1 MPLPSSSD
9 DDPNHD
15 GVPVAV
21 PSIKASNHD
30 SYGGNNSAL
39 DANDGDSDGSCAMKP
54 PDIAARPLMVP
65 SPASGSPAA
74 SPSASSS
81 SSSSSSPPFSP
92 PFLPAFWDRLST
104 CFPAPLNSEHL
115 PVTRIESHPSHPSAP
130 SRLSHPPH
138 SSNHIL
144 PRLRITPT
152 LFSNTLLLL
161 LSLLILLPLL
171 AIPLLAP
178 PSPLPQPA
186 AATQPT
192 FEGPGAVFS
201 DQFSCSETRSLEDV
215 LTDLA
220 TSARMPPLVTSM
232 PRASDVAAQGPRAA
246 EAAADAT
253 SVSTNSSK
261 ASSTAG
267 SSNAGKNGR
276 LVERNET
283 EAAKVTT
290 EVAEEGELG
299 RGVVIVTVLSE
310 AWIPMMKMFLTRIRL
325 VDEER
330 DKHSQQ
336 QQEQQQQEEGYLR
349 AWSSAALSTCT
360 ASLTHR
366 CVRVAESPPVGADR
380 HGHTGR
386 MLQMRGTL
394 VSRLLVIC
402 YDHLS
407 LEFCCSLR
415 LHCFLDTQD
424 DAPKSERDDFSGGQ
438 KKFMTPSYLHLVDDV
453 MWLQVDD
460 VMWLQ
465 VGGSDVM
472 WVAACSFIRH
482 VNNNPLPHML
492 PVSSDMLIACD
503 RWSEDPKEAAAN
515 GGFYMARSNDRV
527 LRFFDYWLNA
537 HTR

>member
-39 DANDGDSDGSCAMKP
+39 DANDGDSDGSCAMKT

-115 PVTRIESHPSHPSAP
+115 PVTRIESHPSAP

-178 PSPLPQPA
+178 PSPLSQPA
-186 AATQPT
+186 SATQPT

-220 TSARMPPLVTSM
+220 TSARMPPLVTRM

-261 ASSTAG
+261 GSSTSG
-267 SSNAGKNGR
+267 SSNAGKHGR

-283 EAAKVTT
+283 EAAKVTA

-325 VDEER
+325 VDDREER

-349 AWSSAALSTCT
+349 AAAGESAQSDADDPGTE
-360 ASLTHR
+360 HR
-366 CVRVAESPPVGADR
+366 PE
-380 HGHTGR
+380 
-386 MLQMRGTL
+386 MWGTL

-402 YDHLS
+402 YDHRS
-407 LEFCCSLR
+407 LAFCCLLR

-424 DAPKSERDDFSGGQ
+424 DARKSERDGFSGGQ
-438 KKFMTPSYLHLVDDV
+438 KKFMTPSYLHLMWRRLHVIRQILSLRFDAIFTDNDV
-453 MWLQVDD
+453 MWLQ
-460 VMWLQ
+460 
-465 VGGSDVM
+465 
-472 WVAACSFIRH
+472 
-482 VNNNPLPHML
+482 
-492 PVSSDMLIACD
+492 
-503 RWSEDPKEAAAN
+503 
-515 GGFYMARSNDRV
+515 
-527 LRFFDYWLNA
+527 
-537 HTR
+537 